1 MRKPLGNTVVVA
13 LVIITSAWGQ
23 KKVGDTLREV
33 TRVRNMLQPR
43 VVKIR
48 ESEKGSEKRS
58 TVGRYQRP

>member
-23 KKVGDTLREV
+23 KKVGATLREV
-33 TRVRNMLQPR
+33 TRVR
-43 VVKIR
+43 IR